1 MANKWALILGAYADV
16 GSAMAE
22 ALAAEGYHLQLAGRS
37 QERLARLAKDLE
49 IKYGIQTAIFSLD
62 AMDFQ
67 PIQTTLN
74 QLSPLPDV
82 AVQVFGYLGDQ
93 EKGMTETEEALRILH
108 TNFTGAVL
116 CLNTLMVRMEQ
127 RGSGIIAG
135 VSSVAGERGRMSNF
149 LYGSAKAGLSTY
161 LAGLRNRGYH
171 SGVRVIT
178 LKPGFIQTAMTAH
191 LTLPPALTATPQEVA
206 RDFMKALR
214 GKQHVVFTKWM
225 WKYIM
230 WIIRQIPEG
239 MFIRKKL

>member
-16 GSAMAE
+16 GSAMAD
-22 ALAAEGYHLQLAGRS
+22 ALAAEGYHLQLAGRAP
-37 QERLARLAKDLE
+37 ERLARMAKDLE
-49 IKYGIQTAIFSLD
+49 IRFGIQTAVITLD
-62 AMDFQ
+62 AMDFET
-67 PIQTTLN
+67 IHDTLS
-74 QLSPLPDV
+74 QLQPLPEV
-82 AVQVFGYLGDQ
+82 AVQVFGYLGEQ
-93 EKGMTETEEALRILH
+93 EKGMTDVEETLRILH
-108 TNFTGAVL
+108 TNFTGAAV
-116 CLNTLMVRMEQ
+116 CLNALMVRMEQ
-127 RGSGIIAG
+127 RGHGALAG

-178 LKPGFIQTAMTAH
+178 LKPGFIRTAMTAH
-191 LTLPPALTATPQEVA
+191 LTLPPALTATPEEVA
-206 RDFMKALR
+206 RDFMKALK

-239 MFIRKKL
+239 MFIKKKL